1 MTGSTV
7 GGLKTSSEIPYEIRN
22 MVVKPTVLT
31 RGVENEQL
39 QRTVFGFS
47 VWFSEYARM
56 RLVAL

>member
-7 GGLKTSSEIPYEIRN
+7 GGLKTSSEIPYEKRN

-31 RGVENEQL
+31 RGAENEQL

-47 VWFSEYARM
+47 VRFLERARM